1 LFKHKSHIAEGR
13 GGLNWRHQSMLSTM
27 LMY

>member
-13 GGLNWRHQSMLSTM
+13 GGLKNWSM
-27 LMY
+27 